1 MSADVSVTSARN
13 RTLLVVGNL
22 LWLAALVAA
31 QGCSQ
36 ATPPS
41 AGSSPVPE
49 VVQIKLSLS
58 NVFLIRTA
66 RPVLIDGGSPKDLAA
81 LTGALARNGLR
92 TADIALVILTHAHSD
107 HAGVAAALRGAGA
120 KVALGQGDVE
130 MARAGHND
138 DLKPTGVPAVLL
150 KHLIIDPHFTS
161 FAPDIVVNDALDLAP
176 WGIGGRAIPMPGH
189 TPGSLVVL
197 LDDGRAFVGD
207 MMAGGYMGGAISPQ
221 RAGEHYF
228 HADRARNLENI
239 KTVLKQPV
247 RLFYLGHGGPVDR
260 EAVIAGFATGPN

>member
-66 RPVLIDGGSPKDLAA
+66 RPVFIDGGSPKDLAA

-107 HAGVAAALRGAGA
+107 HAGLAAELRGAGA
-120 KVALGQGDVE
+120 KVALGQG
-130 MARAGHND
+130 
-138 DLKPTGVPAVLL
+138 
-150 KHLIIDPHFTS
+150 
-161 FAPDIVVNDALDLAP
+161 
-176 WGIGGRAIPMPGH
+176 
-189 TPGSLVVL
+189 
-197 LDDGRAFVGD
+197 
-207 MMAGGYMGGAISPQ
+207 
-221 RAGEHYF
+221 

-247 RLFYLGHGGPVDR
+247 RPFYLGHGGPVDR

>member
-1 MSADVSVTSARN
+1 
-13 RTLLVVGNL
+13 
-22 LWLAALVAA
+22 
-31 QGCSQ
+31 
-36 ATPPS
+36 
-41 AGSSPVPE
+41 
-49 VVQIKLSLS
+49 
-58 NVFLIRTA
+58 
-66 RPVLIDGGSPKDLAA
+66 
-81 LTGALARNGLR
+81 
-92 TADIALVILTHAHSD
+92 
-107 HAGVAAALRGAGA
+107 
-120 KVALGQGDVE
+120 
-130 MARAGHND
+130 
-138 DLKPTGVPAVLL
+138 
-150 KHLIIDPHFTS
+150 LIIDPHFTS

-260 EAVIAGFATGPN
+260 EAVIAGFATGSN